1 VFLETVRGARAIK
14 IARREAERHSLWQ
27 NAVAEQQNAAFRQGS
42 FNLWGGSSM
51 SVWTGLHGLIMLY
64 FGALQVI
71 DGAMTLGMFFAFQA
85 YAGQFSARV
94 GSLIGAVFTF
104 RMLGLHLERL
114 ADIVHTDA
122 ERGSDGPVMLVKP
135 LRGAVEAQSLSFRY
149 GQYDPWILQG
159 ASFRIEAGESV
170 AVVGPSGGGKS
181 TLLKLMIGIYEA
193 GEGDVLIDGHPLR
206 ALGLLAVR
214 ERIGVVMQDDQL
226 LSGTI
231 ADNVCFFDAMMD
243 MEKVEHACRLAHVH
257 DEIMRMPMGYH
268 SLVGEMG
275 SILSG
280 GQKQRLLLARA
291 LYKDPAILFM
301 DEGTA
306 NLDPVLER
314 KVIASLSGLN
324 ITRVMVAH
332 REAAARGSD
341 RVLLVDKGKVVEI
354 TDLTQSP
361 FDLAAETG
369 AGS

>member
-1 VFLETVRGARAIK
+1 
-14 IARREAERHSLWQ
+14 
-27 NAVAEQQNAAFRQGS
+27 
-42 FNLWGGSSM
+42 
-51 SVWTGLHGLIMLY
+51 
-64 FGALQVI
+64 
-71 DGAMTLGMFFAFQA
+71 
-85 YAGQFSARV
+85 
-94 GSLIGAVFTF
+94 
-104 RMLGLHLERL
+104 MLGLHLERL